1 MSLRGRGLK
10 GGTLRET
17 AVSPRRGARSRRV
30 ALSESSR
37 STVSP
42 MKLLMYTPMML
53 LVLTGM
59 STMRSCPIL
68 KGMSSG
74 RTSLGGTWAW
84 AAAAKRVS
92 GSQSSCC
99 KIAFIKLQTDSEIAP
114 HSKGQGAPLKES
126 LSIIRA
132 R

>member
-10 GGTLRET
+10 GETLREM
-17 AVSPRRGARSRRV
+17 AVSLWRGAHSRQV
-30 ALSESSR
+30 ALLESSR
-37 STVSP
+37 STVSQ
-42 MKLLMYTPMML
+42 MKLLMYTLMML
-53 LVLTGM
+53 LALTGM
-59 STMRSCPIL
+59 STMRSCPIR
-68 KGMSSG
+68 KGTLSD
-74 RTSLGGTWAW
+74 RTSLVGTWAW

-114 HSKGQGAPLKES
+114 HSEGQGVPPKES